1 MQLKIISQL
10 AKNLGGVVSKNSPT
24 ILTTL
29 GVGGLLTTV
38 IFAIKATPKA
48 MEVIEDELYARN
60 QVLRGAE
67 LSFLDKV
74 KVAWKLYI
82 PTAAMGVV
90 TTACIIGSNSINQ
103 SRNAAL
109 ATVYGLTEVAFR
121 EYKEKVV
128 DNIGRNKE
136 LKIRDDIAGDRVANN
151 PVGDR
156 TIIITG
162 NGEVLC
168 YDALCDRY
176 FNSSAEKIRQQVL
189 DLNEDLRTEMATWAD
204 LNDLYYAI
212 GLPPTILGRKMGFDM
227 NKGYIMLQYT
237 STLTPEMQPCLSIEA
252 TVYPNPRYMK

>member
-1 MQLKIISQL
+1 MP
-10 AKNLGGVVSKNSPT
+10 N
-24 ILTTL
+24 
-29 GVGGLLTTV
+29 
-38 IFAIKATPKA
+38 
-48 MEVIEDELYARN
+48 
-60 QVLRGAE
+60 
-67 LSFLDKV
+67 SFLDKV

-168 YDALCDRY
+168 YDALR
-176 FNSSAEKIRQQVL
+176 
-189 DLNEDLRTEMATWAD
+189 
-204 LNDLYYAI
+204 
-212 GLPPTILGRKMGFDM
+212 
-227 NKGYIMLQYT
+227 
-237 STLTPEMQPCLSIEA
+237 
-252 TVYPNPRYMK
+252 